1 MTSIRRVRRRVLAV
15 RALETALA
23 GFIGAS
29 IFAAVL
35 TAIRIFLPEH
45 APVASAHPAL
55 PLALAGCGFAI
66 GLVVRVAMG
75 VSLREA
81 AIAADRAAGL
91 KERLAT
97 ALEVMASA
105 APPGGEHRPGLLD
118 ERLLEQ
124 ARTAAAPLEP
134 SRLAFGR
141 SLGRLAKAAL
151 VAVFVLVAA
160 AFVPPVGGPPLAPQA
175 AARAAETLERVAKED
190 AVAPALREKI
200 EEVVARVRQ
209 SGARQGTADK
219 ATQELYQLA
228 GRIDTARK
236 EALKALQ
243 QVDSREF
250 QKIVGRAFKGDAEG
264 ARAAAKDLSD
274 KLALP
279 PAAGGMPLADRERL
293 ADGLTGAAATADP
306 KDLGDLAKELAA
318 AAEAIRKGEPGAGS
332 RLSRLAEELVRRFGE
347 KPGGVAAVVQGVGEA
362 RRAMGLA
369 ESPPPE
375 LTQPGVGPLAGGTGT
390 EPAPGQVGAIS
401 TTVLPGVGPPPAAPA
416 AVPPEVRPEDRD
428 VVRRYFGG

>member
-1 MTSIRRVRRRVLAV
+1 LVTSFRRVRRRLLVV
-15 RALETALA
+15 RALETGLA
-23 GFIGAS
+23 GFLGAS
-29 IFAAVL
+29 IFAALL
-35 TAIRIFLPEH
+35 TLIRILLPERV
-45 APVASAHPAL
+45 PVASAHPWL
-55 PLALAGCGFAI
+55 PLALAACGFAI
-66 GLVVRVAMG
+66 GFVVRLALG

-118 ERLLEQ
+118 DRLLEQ
-124 ARTAAAPLEP
+124 ARAAAAPLEP

-151 VAVFVLVAA
+151 VAVFVLVGW
-160 AFVPPVGGPPLAPQA
+160 AFIPSVGGPPLAPQA
-175 AARAAETLERVAKED
+175 AARAAETLERVANQS

-200 EEVVARVRQ
+200 EEVVERIRQ
-209 SGARQGTADK
+209 SGARQGTADR
-219 ATQELYQLA
+219 ATQELYQEA
-228 GRIDTARK
+228 GRIETARK
-236 EALKALQ
+236 GALNALR

-250 QKIVGRAFKGDAEG
+250 QKMVGQAFQGDAEG
-264 ARAAAKDLSD
+264 ARAAAKELSD
-274 KLALP
+274 KLAAP
-279 PAAGGMPLADRERL
+279 PTAGGMPLADRERL

-318 AAEAIRKGEPGAGS
+318 AAEAIRKGDPGAAE
-332 RLSRLAEELVRRFGE
+332 RLRRLAEKLTRHFGE
-347 KPGGVAAVVQGVGEA
+347 KPGGVAALVQGVGEA

-369 ESPPPE
+369 ESPPAE
-375 LTQPGVGPLAGGTGT
+375 LAESGLGPLAGGT
-390 EPAPGQVGAIS
+390 EPAPGQVG
-401 TTVLPGVGPPPAAPA
+401 TVSPTVTPGVAPTPVTPT